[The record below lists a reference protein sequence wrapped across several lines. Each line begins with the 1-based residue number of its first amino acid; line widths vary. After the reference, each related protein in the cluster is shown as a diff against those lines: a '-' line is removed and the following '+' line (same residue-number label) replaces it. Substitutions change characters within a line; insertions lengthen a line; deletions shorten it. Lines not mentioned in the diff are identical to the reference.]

1 MGVRDGVRVLL
12 AIHNVYTEYT
22 SGAARSVRTM
32 MEWLAGDGHACQVLS
47 TARFEST
54 PDAELRSHLA
64 QLGIEPRRHQAAAGC
79 KLNNFA
85 LAGVA
90 VTAME
95 THGHSPTDE
104 DKEESRRFLAVFQDM
119 LRRFRPDLV
128 LT

>member
-1 MGVRDGVRVLL
+1 MVMGEHDGVRVLL
-12 AIHNVYTEYT
+12 AIHNVYTEFT

-47 TARFEST
+47 TGRFEAT

-64 QLGIEPRRHQAAAGC
+64 QLGITPRRHRAPSGSV
-79 KLNNFA
+79 LDDFT

-95 THGHSPTDE
+95 TQGHSPTEVDR
-104 DKEESRRFLAVFQDM
+104 EESRQFL
-119 LRRFRPDLV
+119 
-128 LT
+128 